1 MQLLV
6 SVRSAAEVGAA
17 VEGGADIIDAK
28 EPSRGSLGAVD
39 AAALAAIAHAVPDGL
54 PLSIALGDLSA
65 PGAVAGAMELIRAV
79 PRAPAKLYVK
89 VGLAGVAQPELAR
102 SVLEAAVDAARQ
114 VPQEPDVVAVAY
126 ADYEDAGAISP
137 PAVFDAA
144 AAVGARGVLLDTW
157 TKDGRPL
164 FAWAGPSEIRT
175 WLDGARSRGLLTA
188 LAGSLS
194 RDHLDLLRRLAP
206 DVFGVRGAV
215 CEGGRSGIISAHL
228 VRQLAGAKARSAP
241 SLEALV

>member
-1 MQLLV
+1 MELLV
-6 SVRSAAEVGAA
+6 SVRSAAEVAAA
-17 VEGGADIIDAK
+17 VEGGADVIDAK

-39 AAALAAIAHAVPDGL
+39 AAALAGIAHAVPDGL
-54 PLSIALGDLSA
+54 PLSMALGDMPA
-65 PGAVAGAMELIRAV
+65 PHAVAGAMELIRAV
-79 PRAPAKLYVK
+79 PRRPAKLYVK

-102 SVLEAAVDAARQ
+102 LVLEAAVDAARQ
-114 VPQEPDVVAVAY
+114 VPLEPEVVAVAY
-126 ADYEDAGAISP
+126 ADYEAADAISP

-164 FAWAGPSEIRT
+164 FGWAGPLEIRT

-194 RDHLDLLRRLAP
+194 LDHVDLLRRLAP

-215 CEGGRSGIISAHL
+215 CEGGRSGIVSAHL
-228 VRQLAGAKARSAP
+228 VRQLAEARSAP